1 MASTIPPASKV
12 LAAVTTAIAEEKKK
26 LYEKKIE
33 KQAEAILSEIA
44 SLIIDMEARS
54 SMYFE
59 HMIDN
64 GEMNGPIK
72 DHGLCRRGAVI
83 ERVCGEL
90 ITKGYHVR
98 VEEGKFKP
106 TSRYCTYIT
115 VSLIP
120 FEEDYD

>member
-12 LAAVTTAIAEEKKK
+12 LAAVTAARAEEMKK
-26 LYEKKIE
+26 LQEKKIE

-44 SLIIDMEARS
+44 TLIIDMEARS

-72 DHGLCRRGAVI
+72 DHGLCKRGSVI
-83 ERVCGEL
+83 ERVCRKL
-90 ITKGYHVR
+90 LSKGYYVR

-120 FEEDYD
+120 IEEDYD